1 VPVAHNLIVRN
12 VMSSSHGSGA
22 GILGANLTQLQIV
35 NNTLLWNRNKGKPG
49 AALTLAEA
57 WGNVSDALVANN
69 LIAFNSS
76 GVSGTATLLFRNNC
90 VYGNG
95 SSNFAGM
102 TDPTG
107 TEGNISEDPR
117 ITDRNL
123 FAGPGN
129 HHLLPGSPCIGAG
142 DVSVVQVGDVDMDG
156 DTRLDDGA
164 VDIGADEFVIH
175 PFTIQSEVLPG
186 TSAIRL
192 TLVGQPGVAYT
203 WERSTNL
210 RDWSTV
216 KTQATREG
224 VAITEERID
233 DPIATYRA
241 VSQ

>member
-1 VPVAHNLIVRN
+1 
-12 VMSSSHGSGA
+12 
-22 GILGANLTQLQIV
+22 
-35 NNTLLWNRNKGKPG
+35 
-49 AALTLAEA
+49 
-57 WGNVSDALVANN
+57 
-69 LIAFNSS
+69 
-76 GVSGTATLLFRNNC
+76 
-90 VYGNG
+90 
-95 SSNFAGM
+95 
-102 TDPTG
+102 
-107 TEGNISEDPR
+107 
-117 ITDRNL
+117 
-123 FAGPGN
+123 
-129 HHLLPGSPCIGAG
+129 LPGSPCIGAG